1 MPRWLL
7 KYFCIAWIAAFTVIF
22 FPWVCFLML
31 IRWSSHGAM
40 SFIQD
45 FWAPKMLWAP
55 GARMSV
61 EGNEHCDPKR
71 ATVYVCNHQST
82 LDIPA
87 LYVALAPVQVRFV
100 AKKMIKYVP
109 LFGWFMVL
117 AGFVFIDRASKRSGL
132 KSLQDAAARIKAGIS
147 IVIFPEGTRSPTGEV
162 LPFKKGTFA
171 LATMAGVP
179 ICPVAIEGTR
189 VVMPKASW
197 NVGPGDVRVK
207 VGAPI
212 DPAMFGNDR
221 EALARH
227 VREKIIDL
235 HREIG
240 GLGGDKT
247 NAIDRGGER
256 PSSGAPA
263 ATGEEAE
270 A

>member
-1 MPRWLL
+1 LPRWLL
-7 KYFCIAWIAAFTVIF
+7 KYFCIAWIAGFTVVF
-22 FPWVCFLML
+22 FPYVMVLML
-31 IRWSSHGAM
+31 VTWSRSAAM
-40 SFIQD
+40 GFIQG
-45 FWAPKMLWAP
+45 FWAKAMLWAP
-55 GARMSV
+55 GARMHV
-61 EGNEHCDPKR
+61 EGSEHCDPKR

-87 LYVALAPVQVRFV
+87 LYRGLDPVQVRFI

-109 LFGWFMVL
+109 LFGWFMVM

-132 KSLQDAAARIKAGIS
+132 KSLQDAAAKIAAGTS
-147 IVIFPEGTRSPTGEV
+147 IVIFPEGTRSETGEV

-189 VVMPKASW
+189 IVMPKASW

-212 DPAMFGNDR
+212 DPKAFGNDR

-227 VREKIIDL
+227 VREKIIEL
-235 HREIG
+235 HKQIG
-240 GLGGDKT
+240 GKGGDLT
-247 NAIDRGGER
+247 HAIDRGGER
-256 PSSGAPA
+256 KSADAPA
-263 ATGEEAE
+263 GEEAE